1 MANHK
6 SAIKRARQNEIRRL
20 RNRVVK
26 TRVKNIVKD
35 VNAAALAENHD
46 AARTQLQ
53 TAQSMIDKAAKHG
66 VLHRKTAARKIS
78 RLNKVVRRAQ
88 L

>member
-20 RNRVVK
+20 RNRAVK

-35 VNAAALAENHD
+35 VNAAALADEHD
-46 AARTQLQ
+46 AASTKLQ

-66 VLHRKTAARKIS
+66 VLHRRTAARKIS
-78 RLNKVVRRAQ
+78 RLNKIVRRARV
-88 L
+88 

>member
-20 RNRVVK
+20 RNRTVK
-26 TRVKNIVKD
+26 TRIKNIVKD
-35 VNAAALAENHD
+35 VNTAASAED
-46 AARTQLQ
+46 QQAAIAKLPM
-53 TAQSMIDKAAKHG
+53 AQSMIAKAAKQG

-78 RLNKVVRRAQ
+78 RLNKRVRRAQ
-88 L
+88 A

>member
-20 RNRVVK
+20 RNRAVK
-26 TRVKNIVKD
+26 TRIKNIIKD
-35 VNAAALAENHD
+35 VNAAATAD
-46 AARTQLQ
+46 DQQATAATLQ
-53 TAQSMIDKAAKHG
+53 TAQSAIDKAAKHG

-78 RLNKVVRRAQ
+78 RLNKSARRTQ
-88 L
+88 T